1 MGALNRELLT
11 VAQFCAELQISRS
24 TFYEW
29 VAKGRA
35 PRCRKLPNGQLR
47 IDRSDINKW
56 YESCEV
62 AA

>member
-1 MGALNRELLT
+1 MSARRELLT
-11 VAQFCAELQISRS
+11 VAEFCNEAKVSRS

-29 VAKGRA
+29 KAKGLG

-47 IDRSDINKW
+47 IDRRDVDTW
-56 YESCEV
+56 YDSCEV